1 MSTLKFTL
9 PLTLSI
15 HPGRRHA
22 RQDRQPSAPQE
33 GLDGTPAE
41 GVEPAPL
48 DRSYKR
54 SHAQTSHLLRRLR
67 KSIRRG
73 FIGDIDMALSFV
85 LEASKDDRATP
96 VDPLDPFID
105 AAQAPVEAAPEAAVQ
120 RQICPACEAAN
131 DQAAKFCNQCGTAF
145 TPAAQS

>member
-22 RQDRQPSAPQE
+22 RHDPRPSTPRE

-48 DRSYKR
+48 DRSFKR
-54 SHAQTSHLLRRLR
+54 SHAQTSHLLHQLR

-85 LEASKDDRATP
+85 LEASKDDKVAP
-96 VDPLDPFID
+96 VDPFID
-105 AAQAPVEAAPEAAVQ
+105 AAPEPVVQ
-120 RQICPACEAAN
+120 SQICPACEAAN
-131 DQAAKFCNQCGTAF
+131 DPAAKFCNQCGTAF
-145 TPAAQS
+145 TPAVQA